1 MLFDNFIVHYGFPA
15 RIHSDQG
22 QTFESNL
29 ISEVCA
35 IAGVEKSRTTP
46 YHPMGNGQCERFN
59 QTLLKMLGT
68 MEEYQKSDWKAHVPT
83 LVHAYNA
90 TFHKTTGY
98 SPFFLMFGRHPRL
111 AIDAFLGLSP
121 DAMSSAN
128 QTEHVRKLRERL
140 EFAYKTAQE
149 AAKRGTA
156 QHKRYYDLKVRSTGA
171 LQPGDR
177 VLVNNVG
184 LRGKQK
190 LADRWERQPY
200 IILSQPNPDIPVYTV
215 KLENSRSKKIRTL
228 HRNLLLPFMGLPLKH
243 KLITEEPCQPSSDD
257 YVHVT
262 PVSAPDTDQLI
273 QTDQQPLAP
282 ESTGSLSE
290 TGEVQRY
297 VIPQRRP
304 RGTPGLTPR
313 SADDSETESQE
324 SGARPVRAKRKP
336 GWMNS
341 NEWVMSQPHTFF
353 VNGSQVTYL

>member
-1 MLFDNFIVHYGFPA
+1 MYQLWYMHTML
-15 RIHSDQG
+15 
-22 QTFESNL
+22 
-29 ISEVCA
+29 
-35 IAGVEKSRTTP
+35 
-46 YHPMGNGQCERFN
+46 
-59 QTLLKMLGT
+59 
-68 MEEYQKSDWKAHVPT
+68 
-83 LVHAYNA
+83 

-121 DAMSSAN
+121 DATSSAN
-128 QTEHVRKLRERL
+128 QTEYVRKLRERL
-140 EFAYKTAQE
+140 DFAYKTAQE

-177 VLVNNVG
+177 VLVKNVG

-200 IILSQPNPDIPVYTV
+200 IILSQPSPDIPVFTV

-243 KLITEEPCQPSSDD
+243 THTTEEPCQPSSDD
-257 YVHVT
+257 HIHVT

-282 ESTGSLSE
+282 EF
-290 TGEVQRY
+290 
-297 VIPQRRP
+297 
-304 RGTPGLTPR
+304 
-313 SADDSETESQE
+313 D
-324 SGARPVRAKRKP
+324 
-336 GWMNS
+336 
-341 NEWVMSQPHTFF
+341 
-353 VNGSQVTYL
+353 

>member
-1 MLFDNFIVHYGFPA
+1 MNFSQDPHLVVCNLW
-15 RIHSDQG
+15 SDGPLMIYMFMSQG
-22 QTFESNL
+22 
-29 ISEVCA
+29 IG
-35 IAGVEKSRTTP
+35 I
-46 YHPMGNGQCERFN
+46 Y
-59 QTLLKMLGT
+59 
-68 MEEYQKSDWKAHVPT
+68 T
-83 LVHAYNA
+83 LVQPCCTSRLLWRRGRVSDCHP
-90 TFHKTTGY
+90 GDPG
-98 SPFFLMFGRHPRL
+98 SIPVRVRSEDIFLH
-111 AIDAFLGLSP
+111 LSH
-121 DAMSSAN
+121 

-140 EFAYKTAQE
+140 DFAYKTAQE

-156 QHKRYYDLKVRSTGA
+156 QHKRYYDLKVRSTGV

-177 VLVNNVG
+177 VLVKNVG

-200 IILSQPNPDIPVYTV
+200 IILSQPNPDIPVFTV

-243 KLITEEPCQPSSDD
+243 THITEEPRQPSSDD
-257 YVHVT
+257 HVRIT
-262 PVSAPDTDQLI
+262 PVSAPDTDQLM

-282 ESTGSLSE
+282 ESTGSQSE

>member
-1 MLFDNFIVHYGFPA
+1 
-15 RIHSDQG
+15 
-22 QTFESNL
+22 
-29 ISEVCA
+29 
-35 IAGVEKSRTTP
+35 
-46 YHPMGNGQCERFN
+46 
-59 QTLLKMLGT
+59 
-68 MEEYQKSDWKAHVPT
+68 
-83 LVHAYNA
+83 
-90 TFHKTTGY
+90 
-98 SPFFLMFGRHPRL
+98 MFGRHPRL

-140 EFAYKTAQE
+140 DLTYKTAQE
-149 AAKRGTA
+149 AAKRDTA

-177 VLVNNVG
+177 VLVKNVG

-190 LADRWERQPY
+190 LADRLERQPY

-215 KLENSRSKKIRTL
+215 KLENSRSKKTRTL

-243 KLITEEPCQPSSDD
+243 TQITKEPRQPSLEEH
-257 YVHVT
+257 VHVT

-273 QTDQQPLAP
+273 QTDQQPLGP
-282 ESTGSLSE
+282 ESTGSQSE
-290 TGEVQRY
+290 KGEVQRY
-297 VIPQRRP
+297 VIPQRCP
-304 RGTPGLTPR
+304 RGTSGLTPW

-353 VNGSQVTYL
+353 VNGSQVTYI